1 MVILNGMA
9 ILLFCQL
16 LGEVIVRLFNWPIPG
31 PVLGMLL
38 LLGVLMLRKRSSHDL
53 DLTADGLLKYLALLF
68 VPAGIGVMVYLD
80 MIGKAWIVIAVTL
93 MSSIIVT
100 LVVTGVTMQWML
112 RRQKEHR
119 DAAQ

>member
-119 DAAQ
+119 DAAR

>member
-1 MVILNGMA
+1 MA

-119 DAAQ
+119 DAAR